1 MIFSEFPTYPRMH
14 MSAQTCIQGT
24 HPRNHKCAENNEEDT
39 LDE

>member
-1 MIFSEFPTYPRMH
+1 MTFSEIPIYPRMH